1 MESND
6 RKSRELLF
14 FIEEFT
20 WSRYKKAVKE
30 VNLKHAKTY
39 LNKFTID
46 ENDQFE
52 ITDIQV
58 LYTEKGVWKDKLPE
72 YDKKRIN
79 QSTRKAVAKNLY
91 IFFFGWYGYRYEP
104 YLRLNKKKVDWGH
117 KIDIRFTLAKKG
129 SPIY

>member
-1 MESND
+1 MKSND

-20 WSRYKKAVKE
+20 WSRYEKAVKE
-30 VNLKHAKTY
+30 
-39 LNKFTID
+39 LNKSTID

-79 QSTRKAVAKNLY
+79 QSIRKTAAKNLY